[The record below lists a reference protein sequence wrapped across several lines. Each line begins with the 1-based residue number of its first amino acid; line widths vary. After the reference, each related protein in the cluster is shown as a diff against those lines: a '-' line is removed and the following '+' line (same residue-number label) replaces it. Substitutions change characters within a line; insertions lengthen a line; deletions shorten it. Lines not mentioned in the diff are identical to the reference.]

1 MNLKLSLFLLLTI
14 SLLVACKKTGKDQIK
29 KDKPPPLVDVL
40 IAGQQEIPIMI
51 EVNGSVMA
59 FDMIEIHP
67 EASGRI
73 TWLSMPDGAFVQE
86 GTILARLNNEEL
98 QAQLDQQKSQLALA
112 EKTEKRLNGL
122 LKVNGVNQAEYDA
135 ALNQLNVLEASVRI
149 TSAQLDK
156 TIIKAPFSGKLGLRQ
171 VSAGAYVTPQTVLGT
186 LSQSDKVKIDFS
198 VPETRVSLVK
208 PGTRVMIKPNGSN
221 DTLIATVMALEPRI
235 NEESRNV
242 NVRALLTSGSLY
254 PGSFVKVY
262 IDQSRTGIN
271 VPTNAIIPDALAN
284 QLVVVEGGKAVFKNV
299 ETGNRDSKKVEILS
313 GINIGD
319 SVVVSGMLFVRP
331 GAPVKVRRSMNNIP

>member
-40 IAGQQEIPIMI
+40 IAGQEDIPIRL
-51 EVNGSVMA
+51 EVNGTVVA
-59 FDMIEIHP
+59 YDMIEIHP

-73 TWLSMPDGAFVQE
+73 TWLSMPDGAFVGE
-86 GTILARLNNEEL
+86 GTLLAKLNNEEL
-98 QAQLDQQKSQLALA
+98 QAQLEQQKSQLALA
-112 EKTEKRLNGL
+112 TKTEQRLKGL

-135 ALNQLNVLEASVRI
+135 ALNQVNVLEATVKI

-156 TIIKAPFSGKLGLRQ
+156 TLIKAPFSGKLGLRQ
-171 VSAGAYVTPQTVLGT
+171 VSAGAYVTPQTVMGT

-208 PGTRVMIKPNGSN
+208 PGTRVEIRPNGSEESLTAN
-221 DTLIATVMALEPRI
+221 VIALEPRI
-235 NEESRNV
+235 NTESRNV
-242 NVRALLTSGSLY
+242 NVRALLNSGNLY

-284 QLVVVEGGKAVFKNV
+284 QLVIVEGGKAVFKNV

>member
-14 SLLVACKKTGKDQIK
+14 SVLVACKKSNKDQNK
-29 KDKPPPLVDVL
+29 KEKPPPLVDVL
-40 IAGQQEIPIMI
+40 IAGQQEIPIRL
-51 EVNGSVMA
+51 EVNGTVVA

-73 TWLSMPDGAFVQE
+73 TWLNMPDGAFVQE
-86 GTILARLNNEEL
+86 GTLLAKLNNEEL
-98 QAQLDQQKSQLALA
+98 QAQLEQQKSQLALA
-112 EKTEKRLNGL
+112 TKTEQRLKGL

-135 ALNQLNVLEASVRI
+135 ALNQMNVLEASVKI
-149 TSAQLDK
+149 TSAQLEK
-156 TIIKAPFSGKLGLRQ
+156 TLIKAPFSGKLGLRQ
-171 VSAGAYVTPQTVLGT
+171 VSAGAYVTPQTIMGS

-208 PGTRVMIKPNGSN
+208 PGTMVELKPNGSEK
-221 DTLIATVMALEPRI
+221 TLTAQVIALEPSI
-235 NEESRNV
+235 NTESRNV
-242 NVRALLTSGSLY
+242 NVRALLNSGNLY

-262 IDQSRTGIN
+262 IDQTRTGIN

-284 QLVVVEGGKAVFKNV
+284 QLVVVEGGKAVFRNV
-299 ETGNRDSKKVEILS
+299 ETGNRSSKQVEILS

-331 GAPVKVRRSMNNIP
+331 GAPVKVRRSMNAIP